1 MVSSGVF
8 GNLIYTSHTTIDEG
22 IMIKPGLT
30 VLSACLTFA
39 LTLPVFAQ
47 GAPDAM
53 GGSGM
58 KPHDMSAKMG
68 TPTVDATVEGLN
80 IKVWL
85 ISQVQHKEMM
95 KPQPSMM
102 MKHGEQDTSKASA
115 TEVQGM
121 KHEGMEM
128 DMATKASMTSGTHHI
143 GVEIA
148 DVKSGK
154 APEKSGVSL
163 LIESP
168 SKKSSTVDLKPA
180 MGHFGSGLALDE
192 KGAYKFT
199 LTVLSAGVSRSTKFD
214 YTVN

>member
-1 MVSSGVF
+1 MASSGV
-8 GNLIYTSHTTIDEG
+8 T
-22 IMIKPGLT
+22 
-30 VLSACLTFA
+30 
-39 LTLPVFAQ
+39 
-47 GAPDAM
+47 
-53 GGSGM
+53 
-58 KPHDMSAKMG
+58 PHDMSAKMG
-68 TPTVDATVEGLN
+68 TPTVDATVQGLN

-95 KPQPSMM
+95 KPQAGMM
-102 MKHGEQDTSKASA
+102 MKHGETDTSKAA
-115 TEVQGM
+115 VTEAQGM

-128 DMATKASMTSGTHHI
+128 DMATKESMTSGTHHI

-154 APEKSGVSL
+154 APENSGVSL

-180 MGHFGSGLALDE
+180 MGHFGLGLALDE